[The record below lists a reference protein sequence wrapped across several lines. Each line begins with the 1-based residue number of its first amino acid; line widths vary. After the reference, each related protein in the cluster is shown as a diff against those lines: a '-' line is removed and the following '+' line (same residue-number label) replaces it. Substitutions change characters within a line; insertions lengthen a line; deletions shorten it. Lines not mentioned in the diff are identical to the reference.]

1 MRRTTIIFFAGLCPA
16 VAFLVGCAADRPLH
30 VRLRRDVVRPD
41 RAVVLFF
48 VDGFGRRQFGDALKR
63 GDLPNIRREILDRGV
78 RVKAAVTSIPSITYA
93 NAVTFITGRFPGRHG
108 IVSNKW
114 FDPTTRRYQNYC
126 SIRTYRDV
134 DADYRPS
141 PTLYEILS
149 DRVTVNLQAAQRRGV
164 THTIDNWATGGVNWF
179 FHNYTGVDCLVA
191 QDFELIARRAPA
203 WGRWP
208 DFVMAYFPGVDE
220 IGHRFGPD
228 SEAYRRAVANVDRQI
243 GHICDVLREVGVFDR
258 TVLCLVSDHG
268 MAAVGPGRHFDLAA
282 FLRERIG
289 RRIWIGDVCRDAAA
303 RRRLARDHDYAL
315 AVSGSRWAALYAV
328 SSDGH
333 ARSNDVA
340 DMLDAL
346 AAADAVVPP
355 SDGEAVVR
363 LPGWLR
369 GALRHPAVEMAAVS
383 ARPGI
388 VHLFRRD
395 RRAVIVRSV
404 DRPFRY
410 AVRQQV
416 GREVI
421 PPNELPSAGGLT
433 ALRAIVKARYPDL
446 VPQITAMFD
455 TPRAGHVVFF
465 AADGWD
471 FATGNSRGGHGSVL
485 RADMLVPM
493 LFAGP
498 GVPAGATLPVA
509 RNADVMPTLLGFLR
523 ATPNADHGDPLELD
537 GIDLFAK

>member
-1 MRRTTIIFFAGLCPA
+1 MRRTSCTITA
-16 VAFLVGCAADRPLH
+16 VVCLVAALLVGCAADRPLR
-30 VRLRRDVVRPD
+30 VRLAPDVARPD

-48 VDGFGRRQFGDALKR
+48 IDGLGRRQFGDALSR
-63 GDLPNIRREILDRGV
+63 GDLPNVRREIVDRGV
-78 RVKAAVTSIPSITYA
+78 RVETAVASIPSITYA

-114 FDPTTRRYQNYC
+114 FDPTTRQYQNYC

-228 SEAYRRAVANVDRQI
+228 SEAYRRAMANVDRQI
-243 GHICDVLREVGVFDR
+243 GRICTVLREVGVFDR

-289 RRIWIGDVCRDAAA
+289 RRIWIGDVCRDAVA

-315 AVSGSRWAALYAV
+315 AVSGSRWAALYAIP
-328 SSDGH
+328 SDDD
-333 ARSNDVA
+333 ARSNA
-340 DMLDAL
+340 LTEMLEGL
-346 AAADAVVPP
+346 AAVDATAPV
-355 SDGEAVVR
+355 SDSNAAA
-363 LPGWLR
+363 LLLGWLR
-369 GALRHPAVEMAAVS
+369 DALRHPAVEMAAVS
-383 ARPGI
+383 ARPGVI
-388 VHLFRRD
+388 HLFRRD
-395 RRAVIVRSV
+395 RHAVIVRSA
-404 DRPFRY
+404 DRPFHY
-410 AVRQQV
+410 TVRQRA

-421 PPNELPSAGGLT
+421 PPDDVPDAEGLT
-433 ALRAIVKARYPDL
+433 ALPAIATARYPDL
-446 VPQITAMFD
+446 VPQVTALFD

-471 FATGNSRGGHGSVL
+471 FAAGDSRGGHGSVL

-498 GVPAGATLPVA
+498 GLPAGESLPVA
-509 RNADVMPTLLGFLR
+509 RNADVMPTLLGFLG
-523 ATPNADHGDPLELD
+523 ATPNSEHSGPLEFD
-537 GIDLFAK
+537 GVDLFAK